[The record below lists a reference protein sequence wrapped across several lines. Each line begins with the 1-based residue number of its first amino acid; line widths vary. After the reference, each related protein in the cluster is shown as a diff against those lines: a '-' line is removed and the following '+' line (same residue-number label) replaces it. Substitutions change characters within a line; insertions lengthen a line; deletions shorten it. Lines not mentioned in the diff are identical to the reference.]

1 MTRLKIIS
9 GQYHENPSFL
19 SLFPPSKMLFYASK
33 TNILKKMAREN
44 IYFKILSSFIII
56 IIKKKQRAKQVLWNV
71 ANAL

>member
-1 MTRLKIIS
+1 
-9 GQYHENPSFL
+9 
-19 SLFPPSKMLFYASK
+19 MLFYASK